1 MESSMSYQA
10 NQPYHPLNRVNLD
23 MDFEQLMYSQE
34 YYPTQDYSMGHGLAH
49 DSAYGLAH
57 GSALV
62 DDDEDDYPIEEMS
75 PVKAKKPS
83 RQNSEKGNNMK
94 AKGFGEVVIK
104 YFERKLFQQEG
115 KDEGETRFLYIVKN
129 QELDI
134 REAERREAAELKR
147 EKLAIQ
153 RQTLE
158 LAEREKQDKD
168 ILFYNSEIGSYLPA
182 IQQQKLH

>member
-1 MESSMSYQA
+1 PPKDWTTAEEIALCQA
-10 NQPYHPLNRVNLD
+10 WSDVS
-23 MDFEQLMYSQE
+23 E
-34 YYPTQDYSMGHGLAH
+34 
-49 DSAYGLAH
+49 
-57 GSALV
+57 
-62 DDDEDDYPIEEMS
+62 
-75 PVKAKKPS
+75 
-83 RQNSEKGNNMK
+83 NSEKGNNMK
-94 AKGFGEVVIK
+94 AKGFGEAVIK

-158 LAEREKQDKD
+158 LAEREKRDRE
-168 ILFYNSEIGSYLPA
+168 ILFYNSEISSSLPA
-182 IQQQKLH
+182 IQQ